1 MPAATPGNF
10 GLAAWAHTVRFPCR
24 TKMAPSNHPIQSA
37 PLVSP
42 LRRLRYALTP
52 KWLYSHYRARR
63 DLRRYEAEIHLL
75 PFLVDPAR
83 NAVDAG
89 AHRGSY
95 CYFLARMCRQVYAYE
110 PNPVMREYLKKVV
123 RKNVSISD
131 AGLSN
136 QRGSA
141 QFVVPNSKRGY
152 RNTAGTLETNL
163 YVDDAARFEV
173 PIVRLDDEPLKNVGF
188 IKMDIE
194 GHELHALEGA
204 QQLLQR
210 DRPTML
216 LEVREELNG
225 KPIEDALAQIEAYGY
240 QAFALKDRQ
249 ICAWRSLPLDY
260 YRQKP
265 VTPPPGERILNF
277 IFFPTSPA
285 S

>member
-1 MPAATPGNF
+1 
-10 GLAAWAHTVRFPCR
+10 
-24 TKMAPSNHPIQSA
+24 MAPSIHPNQSA

-63 DLRRYEAEIHLL
+63 DLRRYEGEIHLL
-75 PFLVDPAR
+75 PFLVDPTR

-95 CYFLARMCRQVYAYE
+95 CYFLARMCAKVYAYE

-123 RKNVSISD
+123 RPNVRVSD

-136 QRGSA
+136 ERGSA
-141 QFVVPNSKRGY
+141 QFVVPNSERGY

-163 YVDDAARFEV
+163 YVEDAARFEV
-173 PIVRLDDEPLKNVGF
+173 PIVRLDDEPLENVGF

-204 QQLLQR
+204 RRLLER

-216 LEVREELNG
+216 IEVREELNG
-225 KPIEDALAQIEAYGY
+225 KPIEEALAQVEAMGY
-240 QAFALKDRQ
+240 AAFALKGQ
-249 ICAWRSLPLDY
+249 QLCAWRSLPLNY
-260 YRQKP
+260 YSPKP
-265 VTPPPGERILNF
+265 AVPPLGERIINF
-277 IFFPTSPA
+277 IFFPTVPA
-285 S
+285 Q